1 MVQAWQGPGK
11 IRDVVAPSGFKNEDH
26 IRSLPQKPFELP
38 DGWNQ
43 VFGLDRFKVV
53 EGLYDPSAAYTDTS
67 NPQPNPTHSLT
78 SLVNAALNQ
87 VDIDTRAVL
96 LNNIILTGAGSLI
109 EKLADRLQ
117 SELQVMYPNP
127 KVRVIAS
134 NNSVERKYG
143 AWIGGSVL
151 GSLGTF
157 HQMWVS
163 KKEYDEHGPNIVE
176 KRCK

>member
-1 MVQAWQGPGK
+1 M
-11 IRDVVAPSGFKNEDH
+11 
-26 IRSLPQKPFELP
+26 P

-43 VFGLDRFKVV
+43 VFGLERFKVA
-53 EGLYDPSAAYTDTS
+53 EGYFDPTAAYTDAQ
-67 NPQPNPTHSLT
+67 NPQPSATQSLI
-78 SLVNAALNQ
+78 SLVNASLNQ

-96 LNNIILTGAGSLI
+96 LNNIILTGAGSLL

-117 SELQVMYPNP
+117 SELQIMYPNP

-163 KKEYDEHGPNIVE
+163 RKEYEEHGPSIVE